1 MKKTL
6 FAVALAVVSFLYA
19 GCNIIDIL
27 PYGDLDEKLMGRWVL
42 ASTDNEPALTN
53 AKMVYNYTSPTR
65 AYLSASFNANPER
78 GTLWGGEMKADVK
91 ICGNRVTVTYHPGEN
106 PNSTA
111 VHEFSVK
118 AINDSE
124 FSAYAKIT
132 MTING
137 VVVLS
142 EQGPVRFEKVNTDYS
157 TAILGLWE
165 GSMVSQESEF
175 DDGQEHRWLFKE
187 DGTFAFYLKN
197 DKGIWEVLDDE
208 LDEYFVAGNLL
219 CTRWKNAGEGTRE
232 NREWWE
238 ITAAGESG
246 MIWTALREKSDGT
259 QYTAAFSMKK
269 ISVPTQAEIEK
280 AIIGK
285 WMSAEKNGEP
295 FLTDDKGV
303 YTFLSTTSAYMSA
316 SVKGKPG
323 LGDLW
328 HDFTELDVNIKD
340 NVIML
345 THKLD
350 EHKTMAIKMTVTSID
365 DEKMHADVYAA
376 LTVDGTVVGTVK
388 DHILYEKVKVN
399 YRTPILGLWEG
410 RRITG
415 GTTEYHR
422 WEYLEDGNYYFYLKK
437 GEGQWVRM
445 EDEISEYFVD
455 GRLLCT
461 RWKNAGEGTQENRE
475 WWEIRSI
482 ENDAMIWTAL
492 RQNELGEQYV
502 ESFTMNKVKV
512 PTEDEIKE
520 KIKSSKWMTEKING
534 EAALTN
540 EKAVFTFFSRT
551 QATISAAIDDR
562 YTVETDWISQRE
574 FDYVVEGN
582 TITLTHKADE
592 HTTILDE
599 MIIGAIDEESI
610 HCIFYR
616 TIFVDGEGLPYPE
629 ATLVLR
635 KVEKT
640 PVNYPTY
647 IQGTWEGRAITDYSQ
662 YDDGQVHRW
671 QYTGVKYA
679 YYKKEGENWVL
690 SSDDSN
696 EYLVDGRL
704 LLTRWVIDGV
714 EYREW
719 WEIVS
724 LDDQT
729 MIWDAVRADEHG
741 QRYHASFVMTRVE

>member
-1 MKKTL
+1 MKKAL
-6 FAVALAVVSFLYA
+6 FAVALAVVSFLQV
-19 GCNIIDIL
+19 GCNLIEIL
-27 PYGDLDEKLMGRWVL
+27 PDADLDEKLMGRWVL
-42 ASTDNEPALTN
+42 AYMDNEPALTN
-53 AKMVYNYTSPTR
+53 AKMVYYYTSPTR

-91 ICGNRVTVTYHPGEN
+91 ICGNRVTVTYHPEE
-106 PNSTA
+106 NSTA

-328 HDFTELDVNIKD
+328 HDFTELDVNIQG
-340 NVIML
+340 NVILL

-350 EHKTMAIKMTVTSID
+350 EHKTMAIEMTVTSID

-437 GEGQWVRM
+437 GEGQWVKM
-445 EDEISEYFVD
+445 EDEFSEYFVD

-512 PTEDEIKE
+512 PTEAEIKE

-551 QATISAAIDDR
+551 QATISAAIDDSF
-562 YTVETDWISQRE
+562 TGETGWISQRD

-582 TITLTHKADE
+582 TITFTHKADE

-599 MIIGAIDEESI
+599 MIVGAIDDESL
-610 HCIFYR
+610 HCILHR
-616 TIFVDGEGLPYPE
+616 TLFVDGEGLPYPE
-629 ATLVLR
+629 TTLVL
-635 KVEKT
+635 KKQEKT

-647 IQGTWEGRAITDYSQ
+647 IQGTWEGRAITTYSQ

-724 LDDQT
+724 LDNQT